1 MLYQGGGV
9 KHHLEVGEEE
19 AYLLFSLGQIF
30 KAFGF
35 LEFRFLS
42 PV

>member
-1 MLYQGGGV
+1 MLYQDSGV

-19 AYLLFSLGQIF
+19 AHLLFSLGQVF

-35 LEFRFLS
+35 LEFGFLS
-42 PV
+42 PI